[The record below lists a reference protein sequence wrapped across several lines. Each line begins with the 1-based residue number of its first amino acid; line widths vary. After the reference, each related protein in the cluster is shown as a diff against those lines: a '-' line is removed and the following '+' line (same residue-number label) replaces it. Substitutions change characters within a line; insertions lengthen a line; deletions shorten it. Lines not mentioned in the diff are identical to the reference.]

1 MGGFIE
7 FLEKL
12 GGKTLEVA
20 ERPRRRL
27 PEGKTVQERLRALK
41 ELQKELEQEKEQKDE
56 RETFIEAVLE
66 QRREEVQQPF
76 AERLASAILKYF
88 RGPVEALTTSLS
100 GLDIDLYRANITM
113 SRELMWHTCLELP

>member
-66 QRREEVQQPF
+66 QRREEVQQPLPSVLLVLSSSTL
-76 AERLASAILKYF
+76 E
-88 RGPVEALTTSLS
+88 GPL
-100 GLDIDLYRANITM
+100 R
-113 SRELMWHTCLELP
+113 R